1 MLLYLQRTS
10 AHRAHRNR
18 PHEFLINSDFYR
30 TAIKKI
36 MNVFWTSVEYK
47 YQSDDLL
54 RGGFV
59 YAFVKANDAVSAYER
74 IRDVMISKHLTPI
87 SWDFICPYD
96 VETEWASEEESIHYK
111 ELYKKALH
119 YNQCVFD
126 EFYAYEK

>member
-1 MLLYLQRTS
+1 
-10 AHRAHRNR
+10 
-18 PHEFLINSDFYR
+18 
-30 TAIKKI
+30 

-54 RGGFV
+54 KGGFV

-87 SWDFICPYD
+87 TWDFFCPYD